1 MKRRYIF
8 IGVGAAAVIAAS
20 VWGLDWWTRGRF
32 IVSTDNAYV
41 RADIT
46 LVSSRIE
53 GQVLQVHVGDN
64 QPVAAGAPLVDIDPA
79 DSEATMAKAEADLAR
94 ARADVA
100 RALADAARARAD
112 AESRGAQVLGAREQV
127 ALQQRLVEQA
137 RAGVQSAEA
146 GRAVAAADAGRFSEL
161 AKRGYLSPARLDQV
175 EAQDIAAR
183 AGVNQAQA
191 ALGAAREQVGVLAAG
206 ARKAEADLAAAQ
218 ASATAAAATAG
229 SAQAQVAAA
238 EALARSAGIVRARA
252 AIVAP
257 VSGVIANRTVRQGQ
271 LVRPGTQ
278 LLAIVPLDRA
288 YVVANFKETQI
299 ARLRPGQPVVLKL
312 DAAPDADLTG
322 RIESIAPA
330 SGSSFSL
337 LPTDT
342 ATGNFTK
349 ITQRIPVRIA
359 ISEESR
365 AAGLLRPGL
374 SVVVEADTRSG
385 R

>member
-100 RALADAARARAD
+100 RAVADAARARAD

>member
-8 IGVGAAAVIAAS
+8 LGVGVVALVAAG
-20 VWGLDWWTRGRF
+20 VWGFDWWTRGRF
-32 IVSTDNAYV
+32 IVATDNAYV

-46 LVSSRIE
+46 LVSARIE
-53 GQVLQVHVGDN
+53 GQVQAVHVGDN
-64 QPVAAGAPLVDIDPA
+64 QTVAAGAPLVDIDPA
-79 DSEATMAKAEADLAR
+79 DSEAALARAQADLAR
-94 ARADVA
+94 ARSDVA
-100 RALADAARARAD
+100 RAVADAGRAQADAA
-112 AESRGAQVLGAREQV
+112 SRGAQVLAAREQV

-161 AKRGYLSPARLDQV
+161 ARRGYLSPARLDQA

-191 ALGAAREQVGVLAAG
+191 ALGAAREQVAVLAAG
-206 ARKAEADLAAAQ
+206 ARKSEADHAAAQ
-218 ASATAAAATAG
+218 ASAAAASAAAG
-229 SAQAQVAAA
+229 SARAQLEAA
-238 EALARSAGIVRARA
+238 EAMARSAGIIRARA

-257 VSGVIANRTVRQGQ
+257 VSGVVANRTVRQGQ

-299 ARLRPGQPVVLKL
+299 ARLKPGQPVALKL
-312 DAAPDADLTG
+312 DAAPDAELTG

-374 SVVVEADTRSG
+374 SIVVEADTRSAE
-385 R
+385 

>member
-8 IGVGAAAVIAAS
+8 LGVGVVALVAAG
-20 VWGLDWWTRGRF
+20 VWGFDWWTRGRH

-46 LVSSRIE
+46 LVSARIE
-53 GQVLQVHVGDN
+53 GQVQAVHVADN
-64 QPVAAGAPLVDIDPA
+64 QPIAAGAPLVDIDPA
-79 DSEATMAKAEADLAR
+79 DSEAMLAKAQADLAR
-94 ARADVA
+94 ARADAA
-100 RALADAARARAD
+100 RAAADAARARAD
-112 AESRGAQVLGAREQV
+112 AAARAAQTQAAREQV
-127 ALQQRLVEQA
+127 ALQERLIAQS
-137 RAGVQSAEA
+137 RAGVQAAEA
-146 GRAVAAADAGRFSEL
+146 GREVASADAGRFSEL
-161 AKRGYLSPARLDQV
+161 ARKGYLSPARLDQV
-175 EAQDIAAR
+175 EAQDKAAR
-183 AGVNQAQA
+183 AGVTQAQA
-191 ALGAAREQVGVLAAG
+191 ALGAAREQAAVLAAG
-206 ARKAEADLAAAQ
+206 ARKAEADFAAAR
-218 ASATAAAATAG
+218 ASAAAALAGTG
-229 SAQAQVAAA
+229 SADAQVAAA
-238 EALARSAGIVRARA
+238 EAAARAAAIARGRA

-257 VSGVIANRTVRQGQ
+257 VAGVVANRTVRQGQ

-288 YVVANFKETQI
+288 YVIANFKETQI
-299 ARLRPGQPVVLKL
+299 ARLKPGQPVALKL
-312 DAAPDADLTG
+312 DAAPDAELTG

-349 ITQRIPVRIA
+349 ITQRVPVRIA

-374 SVVVEADTRSG
+374 SVVVEADTRGG

>member
-146 GRAVAAADAGRFSEL
+146 GRAVAARDAGRFSEL

-330 SGSSFSL
+330 SGSSCSL

-359 ISEESR
+359 ISE
-365 AAGLLRPGL
+365 
-374 SVVVEADTRSG
+374 
-385 R
+385 

>member
-8 IGVGAAAVIAAS
+8 IGVGAAAVIAAG

-100 RALADAARARAD
+100 RAVADAARARAD

-238 EALARSAGIVRARA
+238 KALARSAGIVRARA

-365 AAGLLRPGL
+365 DAGLLRPGL

>member
-1 MKRRYIF
+1 MKRRYVF
-8 IGVGAAAVIAAS
+8 LGVGLAALIAAGI
-20 VWGLDWWTRGRF
+20 WGFDWWTRGRF

-46 LVSSRIE
+46 LVSARIE
-53 GQVLQVHVGDN
+53 GQVLAVHVNDN
-64 QPVAAGAPLVDIDPA
+64 QPVKAGARLVDIDPA
-79 DSEATMAKAEADLAR
+79 DSEAVLAKAEADLAR

-100 RALADAARARAD
+100 RAAADADRARAD
-112 AESRGAQVLGAREQV
+112 AASRGAQVLAAREQV

-161 AKRGYLSPARLDQV
+161 AKRGYLSPARLDQA

-183 AGVNQAQA
+183 AGVSQAQA
-191 ALGAAREQVGVLAAG
+191 ALGAAREQIGEQAAG
-206 ARKAEADLAAAQ
+206 ARKAQAALAAAQ
-218 ASATAAAATAG
+218 ATAASASAAARA
-229 SAQAQVAAA
+229 AQAQAAAA
-238 EALARSAGIVRARA
+238 EALARTARISRGRAS
-252 AIVAP
+252 IVAP

-271 LVRPGTQ
+271 LVRPGVQ

-299 ARLRPGQPVVLKL
+299 ARLKPGQPVVLKL
-312 DAAPDADLTG
+312 DAAPDAELTG

-330 SGSSFSL
+330 SGAQFSL

-359 ISEESR
+359 VSEESR

-374 SVVVEADTRSG
+374 SIVVEADTRGG